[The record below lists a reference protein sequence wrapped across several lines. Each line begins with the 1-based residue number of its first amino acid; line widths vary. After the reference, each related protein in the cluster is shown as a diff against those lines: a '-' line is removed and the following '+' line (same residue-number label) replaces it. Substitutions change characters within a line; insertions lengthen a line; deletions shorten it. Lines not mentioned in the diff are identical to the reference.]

1 MAGPEKT
8 APWLRFSSK
17 VDLMLRRRFLAAA
30 CLPAIACFALSAAE
44 TGLDRYV
51 KKPDPTYAYRVVN
64 KIPGQGY
71 TMFVVDLTSQTWR
84 KPSEV
89 DRPIWKHWLT
99 IVKPDRVDHST
110 GYLFITG
117 GSNTDKPPAKPNQAY
132 VDIALAT
139 HTVAAEL
146 QDVPNQPLVFAD
158 SPIPRKEDAI
168 IAYTWMKFVNGGDE
182 EWPARLPMTK
192 AAVRAMDT
200 ITKVMATP
208 DAGNVKVEKFVV
220 SGGSK
225 RGWTTWTTAAVDPR
239 VAAIMPASID
249 LLNLGPSFR
258 HHWKVYGFWAPAV
271 QDYVDA
277 GFMDWVGT
285 PQFDA
290 LMAEVEPYSYRD
302 RLTMPKFMVYAA
314 GDQFFLPDS
323 SRFYFDD
330 LRGEKYLRYV
340 PNTDHSLRG
349 TDARESML
357 AFYDAFL
364 RGAPRPKF
372 SWTFE
377 KNGDIK
383 VVSKDKPTAVKLWQ
397 ATNPEHRDFRLETL
411 GPKYASSDLQDQG
424 GGTYVARVSTPEK
437 GWTAYFVELTFP
449 SGGKYPFKFTTAV
462 RVNPD
467 TEPFPAYVPK
477 RRAAT
482 VR

>member
-1 MAGPEKT
+1 
-8 APWLRFSSK
+8 
-17 VDLMLRRRFLAAA
+17 MLRRTFLI
-30 CLPAIACFALSAAE
+30 LPVLSVFTCYAAE

-51 KKPDPTYAYRVVN
+51 KKADPTYAYTVVN
-64 KIPGQGY
+64 KIPGEGF
-71 TMFVVDLTSQTWR
+71 TMYVVDLTSQTWR

-89 DRPIWKHWLT
+89 DRTVWKHWLT
-99 IVKPDRVDHST
+99 IVKPDKVDHTT

-117 GSNTDKPPAKPNQAY
+117 GKTTDKAPARPNPSY
-132 VDIALAT
+132 VEMAT
-139 HTVAAEL
+139 STHSIAAEL
-146 QDVPNQPLVFAD
+146 QDIPNEPLTFSD
-158 SPIPRKEDAI
+158 SPTPRSEDGI
-168 IAYTWMKFVNGGDE
+168 IAYTWIKFLETGDE
-182 EWPARLPMTK
+182 TWPLRLPMTK

-200 ITKVMATP
+200 IQAVLATP
-208 DAGNVKVEKFVV
+208 DAGGVKVEKFVV

-239 VAAIMPASID
+239 VSAIMPASID
-249 LLNLGPSFR
+249 LLNLEPSFE

-271 QDYVDA
+271 KDYVEA
-277 GFMDWVGT
+277 GVMDWTGT
-285 PQFDA
+285 PQYKA
-290 LMAEVEPYSYRD
+290 LLAEVEPYSYRG
-302 RLTMPKFMVYAA
+302 RLTMPKYLVQAA

-330 LRGEKYLRYV
+330 LKGEKYLRYV

-349 TDARESML
+349 SDARESMV

-383 VVSKDKPTAVKLWQ
+383 VAVKDKPSAVRLWQ

-411 GPKYASSDLQDQG
+411 GAKYEGSDLQDTG
-424 GGTYVARVSTPEK
+424 GGVYLAHVAAPEK

-449 SGGKYPFKFTTAV
+449 SGGRYPFKFTTAV

-477 RRAAT
+477 RKK
-482 VR
+482 